1 MIVSVCY
8 WMCQGIGI
16 RTNDL
21 YPFISEKKC
30 IAVIKEQLPDEEIDE
45 DDFDIDDYFF
55 GEPFENFGDLLC
67 HVDDT
72 NTMTYGDNGDGEFYF
87 YYTPS
92 YPWDRGD
99 NEPKSIEEV
108 HERIINAVL
117 RLCDISEDKIE
128 EIIDDDIYD
137 YGCG

>member
-1 MIVSVCY
+1 MSTVY
-8 WMCQGIGI
+8 WMCEGIGI

-21 YPFISEKKC
+21 YPFLNERKC
-30 IAVIKEQLPDEEIDE
+30 INAIKEQLPDEEIDA
-45 DDFDIDDYFF
+45 DDFDIDDYFY
-55 GEPFENFGDLLC
+55 GEPFQNLGDLLC

-72 NTMTYGDNGDGEFYF
+72 NSLTYGDNGDGEYYF

-92 YPWDRGD
+92 YPWDRGE
-99 NEPKSIEEV
+99 NEPSSIAEV
-108 HERIINAVL
+108 HERIISAVL
-117 RLCDISEDKIE
+117 RLCDMSREKIE